1 MVLKKA
7 IKNPLMSTFLNSDEG
22 LKKLEELAEKH
33 KILIL
38 LFVNNKIVN
47 LKGLRKESC
56 ELTNELMYQRPE
68 VNFFNI

>member
-47 LKGLRKESC
+47 LKGLREESC